1 MTKVDF
7 RQNQIVERVRERGF
21 VTVEGLAVEFHV
33 SPQTIRRDINALCNL
48 NVLRRRHGGAELL
61 EATVNLDYGTRE
73 VQNARAKEAIAR
85 RAAALIPHGAT
96 VFISIGTT
104 PAKVSEAL
112 RGRRNLIVITNNLN
126 AAFALSG
133 EPSNRIIIPGGELR
147 LPDRDILGD
156 NAEALF
162 GRYRAD
168 FGIYGVAGVDTDGS
182 LLDFHYAEVRS
193 REAIRRNCRSA
204 ILVADR
210 SKFGRAAPAIGGNL
224 LDADRVI
231 IDALPAAA
239 FRALM
244 DRAGEALEVTGTE
257 SS

>member
-1 MTKVDF
+1 
-7 RQNQIVERVRERGF
+7 
-21 VTVEGLAVEFHV
+21 
-33 SPQTIRRDINALCNL
+33 
-48 NVLRRRHGGAELL
+48 RHGGAELL

-168 FGIYGVAGVDTDGS
+168 F
-182 LLDFHYAEVRS
+182 
-193 REAIRRNCRSA
+193 
-204 ILVADR
+204 
-210 SKFGRAAPAIGGNL
+210 
-224 LDADRVI
+224 
-231 IDALPAAA
+231 
-239 FRALM
+239 
-244 DRAGEALEVTGTE
+244 
-257 SS
+257 